1 LPFLAAGG
9 HGCISVT
16 GNVAPRQI
24 AQMHALWADGH
35 AAEAMAIQS
44 WLLPLHDA
52 MFAETN
58 PGPVKYAASLL
69 GKTSEFCR
77 LPLAPCAEATKAKVR
92 AAMTEVGL
100 LN

>member
-1 LPFLAAGG
+1 
-9 HGCISVT
+9 
-16 GNVAPRQI
+16 
-24 AQMHALWADGH
+24 
-35 AAEAMAIQS
+35 
-44 WLLPLHDA
+44 

-69 GKTSEFCR
+69 GHTADHCR